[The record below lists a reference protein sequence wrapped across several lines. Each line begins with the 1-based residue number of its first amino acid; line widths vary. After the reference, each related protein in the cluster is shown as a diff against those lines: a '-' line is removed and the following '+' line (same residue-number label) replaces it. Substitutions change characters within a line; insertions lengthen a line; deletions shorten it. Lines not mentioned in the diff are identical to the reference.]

1 MALRRVHKSV
11 QLALAR
17 MLTIA
22 IDRWTSTYAKD
33 FATLQ
38 GVRVSLGVVWICF
51 LDGLEWCWAFLD
63 SVWLSSLC
71 MHAG

>member
-1 MALRRVHKSV
+1 MAIRRVHKSV

-22 IDRWTSTYAKD
+22 IDRWTATYSKD

-38 GVRVSLGVVWICF
+38 GVRVLAC
-51 LDGLEWCWAFLD
+51 
-63 SVWLSSLC
+63 
-71 MHAG
+71 